1 MNVFRTSPLLA
12 NRSTSI
18 DLRYFVDW
26 HAWLWKPAVRAVIG
40 DPARF
45 AGRRVLE
52 LGCGHGKMSCLFA
65 LLGADV
71 TALEL
76 PEQPL
81 DVARKEVDKWNL
93 RKKVSIHHYDGDISC
108 LAAREYDF
116 VFSKSVL
123 VVVPDL
129 RSFLAGVARVLRPD
143 GRLLAVENMH
153 RGTVLRELNVRAR
166 HLARGCWCRTA
177 YKDFRGVTPKFLDT
191 VRDVFDILRYAESYR
206 LVAAIE
212 AVKRQDEAWA

>member
-12 NRSTSI
+12 NGSTSI

-45 AGRRVLE
+45 AGRKVLE

-76 PEQPL
+76 PDRPL
-81 DVARKEVDKWNL
+81 DVANEEVKKWNL
-93 RKKVSIHHYDGDISC
+93 WDKVSIHHYDGDLSC
-108 LAAREYDF
+108 LPAREYDF

-123 VVVPDL
+123 VIVPDL
-129 RSFLAGVARVLRPD
+129 RSFLAGVCA
-143 GRLLAVENMH
+143 
-153 RGTVLRELNVRAR
+153 
-166 HLARGCWCRTA
+166 C
-177 YKDFRGVTPKFLDT
+177 TPP
-191 VRDVFDILRYAESYR
+191 
-206 LVAAIE
+206 
-212 AVKRQDEAWA
+212 